1 MTTEPHTPGEPAGP
15 PPAGPPPAAPLDFGP
30 SGYLP
35 ERASK
40 RARKIVLRAPMGIQW
55 VVAALVVGV
64 IVIVAGL
71 LALRDGTPSSPYE
84 PVATVTA
91 TGGVITTSDG
101 LLLLLDGRP
110 RVFAAPTGAEVVL
123 CAASD
128 LLEQPGGGAWRVTG
142 RGLDGVASLAEHPS
156 LIHDGEVYADLTT
169 TVPTLASSPAD
180 SARGCS

>member
-1 MTTEPHTPGEPAGP
+1 MTPEPTAPDEPAGP
-15 PPAGPPPAAPLDFGP
+15 PPSAPLDFGP
-30 SGYLP
+30 GGYLP

-40 RARKIVLRAPMGIQW
+40 RARKIVLRSPMGIQW
-55 VVAALVVGV
+55 VIGALVVGV

-71 LALRDGTPSSPYE
+71 LALRDGTPSAPYE

-91 TGGVITTSDG
+91 TGGVVTTSDG

-110 RVFAAPTGAEVVL
+110 RVFAAPNGGEVVL

-128 LLEQPGGGAWRVTG
+128 LLEQPDGGAWRVTG
-142 RGLDGVASLAEHPS
+142 RGLDGVPSLAEHPS
-156 LIHDGEVYADLTT
+156 LIHDGKVYADLTT
-169 TVPTLASSPAD
+169 TVPTLASSPAN